1 MITEILTS
9 LADKVREKLNIEDSL
24 TREQLIEKIKE
35 IPVEEL
41 TTAQKIQKL
50 ANKEL
55 KYYRNNN
62 ITKIGSILKY
72 SDLIELN
79 CPKAIYLD
87 HYTNYFYSQF
97 LNIQKID
104 WAVPNLTSFRY
115 QSKLTTLILRHP
127 EVVTLSATSYLS
139 FTKIPTSGYVYVPA
153 TLLEQYK
160 IATNWT
166 VFADRIRAIEDY
178 PEITGGAIE

>member
-35 IPVEEL
+35 IPAEEL
-41 TTAQKIQKL
+41 TTAQKVQKL

-79 CPKAIYLD
+79 CPKAIYLEHSLD
-87 HYTNYFYSQF
+87 HLYSLFQ
-97 LNIQKID
+97 NIQKID
-104 WAVPNLTSFRY
+104 WAIPNRTDFRY
-115 QSKLTTLILRHP
+115 QKKLKTLILRHP
-127 EVVTLSATSYLS
+127 EVVTLSTTINLS
-139 FTKIPTSGYVYVPA
+139 DTKIPTSGYVYVPA

>member
-35 IPVEEL
+35 IPAEEL

-79 CPKAIYLD
+79 CPKAIYLEHSLD
-87 HYTNYFYSQF
+87 HLYLLFT
-97 LNIQKID
+97 NIQKID
-104 WAVPNLTSFRY
+104 WAIPNKIMFQY

-127 EVVTLSATSYLS
+127 EVVPLTSQSNISY
-139 FTKIPTSGYVYVPA
+139 TKIPTSGYVYVPA